1 MANSNLIEKKVFF
14 KKRYIFFYAIYIKMS
29 ENTNLA
35 YYQTRD
41 MVLSKAKDHYKNNN
55 ERD

>member
-1 MANSNLIEKKVFF
+1 
-14 KKRYIFFYAIYIKMS
+14 MS
-29 ENTNLA
+29 ENTNLTC
-35 YYQTRD
+35 YQTRD